1 MITTPSFAWCI
12 EKPTAVE
19 IENRNIANIIDLISK
34 KKKERKMK
42 MQWHK
47 PDSGN
52 FICYNKI
59 IFLHLYTGAIGYL

>member
-34 KKKERKMK
+34 KKKKEKWK
-42 MQWHK
+42 CN
-47 PDSGN
+47 DTSLTVEIL
-52 FICYNKI
+52 FVI
-59 IFLHLYTGAIGYL
+59 IN